1 VFVDVGVADGLV
13 HRSEITWDKG
23 VEPTTLHK
31 AGDPVRVKVVGID
44 RERQRISLSIK
55 QLAEDPWARAVR
67 ELRLGETVQATITRV
82 MPYGAFARSG
92 PGIEGL
98 VHVSEI
104 AAHRIATPGQVG
116 HLRDP
121 GRGRRVSLDAHRA
134 GVP

>member
-1 VFVDVGVADGLV
+1 M
-13 HRSEITWDKG
+13 
-23 VEPTTLHK
+23 
-31 AGDPVRVKVVGID
+31 D

-82 MPYGAFARSG
+82 MPYGAFARIG

-104 AAHRIATPGQVG
+104 ADHRIATPDEVV
-116 HLRDP
+116 HLGDAVRVRLVSIDP
-121 GRGRRVSLDAHRA
+121 ERRRISLSIRQAER
-134 GVP
+134 V